1 MFSCARIIPIA
12 LLPAACGA
20 VFAETRWSAYTG
32 SSWTRDSDLRISQ
45 PALGTELTLN
55 DVAWSA
61 RPFRPA
67 PYYGLRVT
75 RFLTPHWGVALDFT
89 HYKAYANP
97 SGTVT
102 AMGTWHGAPVREMA
116 PMDRYVQRFEISH
129 GVNLLTINALYRWPR
144 GRFEPYVGAGVGTY
158 VPHAESTVGERP
170 HETSYR
176 ASGTAWQAF
185 GGLHYRVTE
194 HLGLFVEAKHDE
206 GAVRVDVADGRARTR
221 LRSWHAVAG
230 VSWEF

>member
-1 MFSCARIIPIA
+1 MMTAVRIWLSAA
-12 LLPAACGA
+12 LSHGGP
-20 VFAETRWSAYTG
+20 SAHERQT
-32 SSWTRDSDLRISQ
+32 TCDRPHRI
-45 PALGTELTLN
+45 GTQLTL
-55 DVAWSA
+55 DHVAWSA
-61 RPFRPA
+61 RPFRPT

-75 RFLTPHWGVALDFT
+75 RFLADPHWGVALDFT
-89 HYKAYANP
+89 HYKAYAKP
-97 SGTVT
+97 SGSVT
-102 AMGTWHGAPVREMA
+102 AMGTWQGAPVREMA

-176 ASGTAWQAF
+176 ASGAAWQAF

-206 GAVRVDVADGRARTR
+206 GTVRVDVADGRARTR